1 MKTVREIKDILS
13 RHKREFGEKY
23 KVKEIGIFG
32 SYVREEPR
40 EKSDIDILIDFAEP
54 VDFFEFLELED
65 YLCQILGL
73 KVDLVMKRA
82 LKPNIGRRILS
93 EVVYV

>member
-1 MKTVREIKDILS
+1 MNLDMIKKKLQE
-13 RHKREFGEKY
+13 HKSELKRLF

-32 SYVREEPR
+32 SYVRGDQKEA
-40 EKSDIDILIDFAEP
+40 SDVDILVE
-54 VDFFEFLELED
+54 FEETPTLLEFIELEN
-65 YLCQILGL
+65 YLTEILGV

-82 LKPNIGRRILS
+82 LKPRIRENVLK

>member
-1 MKTVREIKDILS
+1 MKTIREIKDLLS
-13 RHKREFGEKY
+13 KHKRELRKKY

-32 SYVREEPR
+32 SYVREEPK
-40 EKSDIDILIDFAEP
+40 EESDIDILIDFTEA

-65 YLCQILGL
+65 YLCQILDL

-82 LKPNIGRRILS
+82 LKPNLGRRILS
-93 EVVYV
+93 EVIYV